1 MRERDDMVD
10 VTCGHVCACQ
20 AGHVEPQ
27 IGRRTFVLY
36 GAAALA
42 SMALM
47 ACGGSDA
54 TSPSSVTRT
63 TLQLSNFPAL
73 ASIGGVATTSID
85 GTPIAIVRESS
96 TSFSAFSRICPHQG
110 GIVNPSGTRFV
121 CPVHGAIF
129 DLNGTN
135 IGGQRTSNLH
145 AYPVTYD
152 ASAATITVG

>member
-1 MRERDDMVD
+1 MAKRDEAVE
-10 VTCGHVCACQ
+10 VTCGHVCPCQ
-20 AGHVEPQ
+20 MRDVEPQ

-42 SMALM
+42 SLALA

-54 TSPSSVTRT
+54 TSPSSVTST

-73 ASIGGVATTSID
+73 TSIGGVATTSID
-85 GTPIAIVRESS
+85 GTPIAIVRESA

-110 GIVNPSGTRFV
+110 GIVNASGTRFV

-129 DLNGTN
+129 DLNGNN

>member
-1 MRERDDMVD
+1 MDDRAEAID
-10 VTCGHVCACQ
+10 ATCGHVCAYRT
-20 AGHVEPQ
+20 GNIEPE

-42 SMALM
+42 SLALM
-47 ACGGSDA
+47 ACAGSDA
-54 TSPSSVTRT
+54 TSPSSVTPT

-73 ASIGGVATTSID
+73 SSVGGVATTSID

-110 GIVNPSGTRFV
+110 GIVNPSGAQFV
-121 CPVHGAIF
+121 CPVHGAVF
-129 DLNGTN
+129 DLNGNN

-145 AYPVTYD
+145 AYPVSYN

>member
-1 MRERDDMVD
+1 MSERDELVD

-20 AGHVEPQ
+20 TGNVEPQ
-27 IGRRTFVLY
+27 IARRTFVLY
-36 GAAALA
+36 GAAAIA
-42 SMALM
+42 SMALL

-54 TSPSSVTRT
+54 TSPSSVTQT

-73 ASIGGVATTSID
+73 TSIGGVATTSID

-121 CPVHGAIF
+121 CPNHGAIF
-129 DLNGTN
+129 DLDGNN